1 MGGAVAALVARGG
14 SRGGVEQRVL
24 DLGNPPDWEVRPGW
38 WEPRPQM
45 WEKPR
50 NAVKTKRGGLAKG
63 GRCGE
68 QGGS

>member
-1 MGGAVAALVARGG
+1 MGGAVAAVVARGG

-50 NAVKTKRGGLAKG
+50 NAVKTKRGGPAKV